1 MFLFF
6 GLDTYPQSRLGTDL
20 YRYVSTSPDRR
31 LVLGEVEAIIRRIK
45 EIVRRNPKVLDTLND
60 RDRKFVEWILTLV
73 K

>member
-1 MFLFF
+1 
-6 GLDTYPQSRLGTDL
+6 
-20 YRYVSTSPDRR
+20 
-31 LVLGEVEAIIRRIK
+31 LGEVEAIIRRIK

>member
-6 GLDTYPQSRLGTDL
+6 RLDTYPQSRLGTGL
-20 YRYVSTSPDRR
+20 YTSVSTSPDRG

>member
-1 MFLFF
+1 M
-6 GLDTYPQSRLGTDL
+6 
-20 YRYVSTSPDRR
+20 
-31 LVLGEVEAIIRRIK
+31 GEVEAIIRRIK